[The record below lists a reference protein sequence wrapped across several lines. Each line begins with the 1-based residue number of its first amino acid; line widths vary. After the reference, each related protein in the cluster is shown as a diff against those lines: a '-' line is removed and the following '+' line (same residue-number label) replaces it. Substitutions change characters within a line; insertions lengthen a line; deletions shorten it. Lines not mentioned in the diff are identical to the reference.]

1 LRTRSEFSHRA
12 MLVSAVLA
20 FCGVS
25 IVPTPASAGFLDF
38 MFKTNNAPSSARHN
52 GSRARAIT
60 EASAQGS
67 RGRTSGYC
75 VRSCDGRYFVVQAR
89 GDSSPAQMCEAFCP
103 ASPTRVYFGSNID
116 NAMSAT
122 GQRYAS
128 SENAFAYRKALKA
141 DCTCNGHDP
150 VGLAPVDL
158 SFDTTLR
165 SGDIVATTEGPV
177 TYSETR
183 EGGNR
188 TAEFTPVVA
197 NSKLTADVRT
207 RLSEMKVAPLD
218 QDFPDRDF
226 RNQNSPDN
234 VARLHA
240 DRLPQATPLD
250 PSSSSNILRSS
261 AAAPIARRA
270 ALD

>member
-1 LRTRSEFSHRA
+1 

-25 IVPTPASAGFLDF
+25 IVPAPASAGFLDS
-38 MFKTNNAPSSARHN
+38 MFKTNTASSSARHDR
-52 GSRARAIT
+52 SRARAIT

-67 RGRTSGYC
+67 RGGGRTSGYC

-89 GDSSPAQMCEAFCP
+89 GDASPAQMCEAFCP

-116 NAMSAT
+116 NAISAT

-218 QDFPDRDF
+218 QDIPEQDMS
-226 RNQNSPDN
+226 NQNSSDN
-234 VARLHA
+234 VTRLHA
-240 DRLPQATPLD
+240 DRLHQATPLD
-250 PSSSSNILRSS
+250 PSSSSNILKSS
-261 AAAPIARRA
+261 GIAPIARRA